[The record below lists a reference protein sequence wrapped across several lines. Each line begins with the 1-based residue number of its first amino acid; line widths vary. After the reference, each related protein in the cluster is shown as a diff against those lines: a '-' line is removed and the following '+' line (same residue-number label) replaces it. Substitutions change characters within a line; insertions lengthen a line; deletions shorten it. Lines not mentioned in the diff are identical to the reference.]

1 MGRNN
6 SAPRILV
13 AGSLVMDLIVSTER
27 FPNVGETVLGF
38 DFRTAPGGKGA
49 NQAAQAALLGAK
61 IDMAGCVGADE
72 NGEQLIS
79 SLQKAGVSTS
89 LIRRESGSFTSVGN
103 VQIET
108 GEGGQSQNRIVV
120 VPGAN
125 HQWNR
130 DTVDRLCGLVS
141 EYDMLLLQ
149 LEIPMWVNE
158 ELASAARSAGVP
170 VLLNPAPADKLS
182 RRLLECL
189 TFIAPNESEAALIS
203 GLNIERSSGVLDL
216 SQVQAA
222 AERMMDMGAGS
233 VLVTMGDQGAAY
245 FDGTRSVIEPCVK
258 LLKAVDPTA
267 AGDSFIGAFAA
278 AICRGEGI
286 REAMRFANAAA
297 AITVSRMGAQPSL
310 PCLSETKELM
320 ERVAGGQND

>member
-1 MGRNN
+1 M
-6 SAPRILV
+6 
-13 AGSLVMDLIVSTER
+13 
-27 FPNVGETVLGF
+27 
-38 DFRTAPGGKGA
+38 
-49 NQAAQAALLGAK
+49 
-61 IDMAGCVGADE
+61 
-72 NGEQLIS
+72 
-79 SLQKAGVSTS
+79 
-89 LIRRESGSFTSVGN
+89 
-103 VQIET
+103 
-108 GEGGQSQNRIVV
+108 
-120 VPGAN
+120 
-125 HQWNR
+125 
-130 DTVDRLCGLVS
+130 
-141 EYDMLLLQ
+141 
-149 LEIPMWVNE
+149 
-158 ELASAARSAGVP
+158 P

-267 AGDSFIGAFAA
+267 AGDSVIGAFAA

>member
-6 SAPRILV
+6 SVPRILV

-27 FPNVGETVLGF
+27 FPNAGETVLGF

-61 IDMAGCVGADE
+61 VDMAGCVGADE

-245 FDGTRSVIEPCVK
+245 FDETRSVIEPCVK

>member
-1 MGRNN
+1 MKKFT
-6 SAPRILV
+6 SAEYALFHRITSVSAAPGEKWAWAETTV
-13 AGSLVMDLIVSTER
+13 APDESEQSRVHIGGGASFPGR
-27 FPNVGETVLGF
+27 FPRWSPSG
-38 DFRTAPGGKGA
+38 RTLAW
-49 NQAAQAALLGAK
+49 L
-61 IDMAGCVGADE
+61 GADE

-182 RRLLECL
+182 RRLLE
-189 TFIAPNESEAALIS
+189 
-203 GLNIERSSGVLDL
+203 
-216 SQVQAA
+216 
-222 AERMMDMGAGS
+222 
-233 VLVTMGDQGAAY
+233 
-245 FDGTRSVIEPCVK
+245 
-258 LLKAVDPTA
+258 
-267 AGDSFIGAFAA
+267 
-278 AICRGEGI
+278 
-286 REAMRFANAAA
+286 
-297 AITVSRMGAQPSL
+297 
-310 PCLSETKELM
+310 
-320 ERVAGGQND
+320 